1 MPCSPILDFCGKRR
15 VGFICWSPVHHL
27 GRGVW
32 MEWHSYLGPSF
43 YHDKDCQKPMHD
55 WYERPQVVALFEK
68 WQTANPNA

>member
-1 MPCSPILDFCGKRR
+1 MPCTPLLDQTGKRR
-15 VGFICWSPVHHL
+15 VGFICWSPCHHL

-55 WYERPQVVALFEK
+55 WYERPRVVALFEQ
-68 WQTANPNA
+68 WHTANPNA